1 MAVVSRTIMLA
12 DCQSFYASV
21 EKAHHPEYAGKPVV
35 VAGDPERRSGI
46 VLAACPLAKAKG
58 VTTAERL
65 GEAIAKCPDVVI
77 VRPRMAEYIRV
88 SLQISEIYRSYTD
101 LVEPYSID
109 EQFIDVTGALHRY
122 SGDYEE
128 MARQI
133 QQHVLA
139 ETGIYCRFGIS
150 ENKILAKTACDN
162 YAKKNESGVYVLPKD
177 KLAGTLWTL
186 PIQKLFM
193 AGNRMTH
200 HFRSMGIETIGDLA
214 NTPLERLKLLMRRK
228 FGKNSDINAELY
240 WRIANGEDDSPVT
253 PQTHEEAPKSIGHQM
268 TLPRD
273 YGTLEELKVVL
284 LELTEL
290 VCQRCR
296 GKGFMGQ
303 VIAVGC
309 QGADFD
315 RPTGFFRQMKMMDP
329 TNVTNQVYRAAV
341 QLLERYW
348 DGNPVRKVGV
358 TLAQF
363 QDSEHYQLALFD
375 DRERSMALE
384 RATDALKEKYGD
396 SIIMRAVSM
405 TPAGQARDRSGKIG
419 GHYK

>member
-1 MAVVSRTIMLA
+1 MAVKRTVMLA

-21 EKAHHPEYAGKPVV
+21 EKSQNPDYVGKPIV

-58 VTTAERL
+58 ITTAERV
-65 GEAIAKCPDVVI
+65 GEAVAKCPELIV

-88 SLQISEIYRSYTD
+88 SLQISDIYRSYTD

-109 EQFIDVTGALHRY
+109 EQFIDVTGSLHLF
-122 SGDYEE
+122 GGNVEE
-128 MARQI
+128 MARHI
-133 QQHVLA
+133 QQQVLS
-139 ETGIYCRFGIS
+139 ETGIYCRFGIA

-162 YAKKNESGVYVLPKD
+162 YAKKNASGIYILEKDRLSES
-177 KLAGTLWTL
+177 LWTL
-186 PIQKLFM
+186 PISKLFM
-193 AGNRMTH
+193 AGNRMTY
-200 HFRSMGIETIGDLA
+200 HFHGMGIETIGDLA
-214 NTPLERLKLLMRRK
+214 ATPLERLKQLMRRK

-240 WRIANGEDDSPVT
+240 WRIANGVDDSPVT
-253 PQTHEEAPKSIGHQM
+253 PGTHESPPQSIGHQM

-273 YGTLEELKVVL
+273 YGTLEEIKVVV

-296 GKGFMGQ
+296 SKGFMGQ

-315 RPTGFFRQMKMMDP
+315 RPTGFFRQFKMADP
-329 TNVTNQVYRAAV
+329 TNVTNHVYREAV
-341 QLLERYW
+341 RLLERHW

-358 TLAQF
+358 TLGQF
-363 QDSEHYQLALFD
+363 SNSEQYQLSLFD
-375 DRERSMALE
+375 DRERFMALE

-396 SIIMRAVSM
+396 TVIMRAVSM
-405 TPAGQARDRSGKIG
+405 THAGQARDRSGKIG